1 MDFGLQVFWACHPF
15 FLVVGLT
22 FLISLSM
29 GLAHCVIS
37 LGPGVMIFLD
47 LNNALQA
54 YLVDARGS
62 TPQAPPFDES

>member
-1 MDFGLQVFWACHPF
+1 
-15 FLVVGLT
+15 
-22 FLISLSM
+22 M

-37 LGPGVMIFLD
+37 LGLGVMIFLD